1 MNWPQITLIILFA
14 FGLGVTAIRH
24 GEPRNDKYS
33 FWWQLAGN
41 PVIVWLLWCG
51 GFFSQARAAQP
62 PQAALQYRDDVIR
75 NARLEWGLSAPVADF
90 AAQLHQESGWRP
102 DVVSPAGAQGLAQF
116 MPATADWISQLIPML
131 SNREPFNP
139 AWAIRALVSYDRWLW
154 QRVSAANDCERMAMT
169 LSGYNGGLG
178 WVQRDRRLA
187 SQKGLDST
195 RWFGH
200 VATVNAGRNAAS
212 WRENRHYPQRILR
225 ELAPRYL
232 TWEAAVVWHL
242 VKSCRGAAFCWPF
255 LSMPFWSACMPWDTE
270 VVMTLQSVTVIPR
283 SVSCSQHL
291 TRTKRSRQRLRM
303 LRCGPGP
310 DGIRSRWPPGSGLKP
325 VILSRLL
332 NWRAGINNY
341 RGKLTMSHSAGLMK
355 R

>member
-1 MNWPQITLIILFA
+1 MILFA

-41 PVIVWLLWCG
+41 LVIVWLLWCG
-51 GFFSQARAAQP
+51 GFFSQACAAQP

-102 DVVSPAGAQGLAQF
+102 DAVSPAGAQGLAQF
-116 MPATADWISQLIPML
+116 MPATADWISQLMPGL
-131 SNREPFNP
+131 NSREPFNP

-154 QRVSAANDCERMAMT
+154 QRVSAASDCERMAMT

-232 TWEAAVVWHL
+232 TWGGSSCVASGEKAAVA
-242 VKSCRGAAFCWPF
+242 R
-255 LSMPFWSACMPWDTE
+255 
-270 VVMTLQSVTVIPR
+270 
-283 SVSCSQHL
+283 
-291 TRTKRSRQRLRM
+291 
-303 LRCGPGP
+303 
-310 DGIRSRWPPGSGLKP
+310 
-325 VILSRLL
+325 
-332 NWRAGINNY
+332 
-341 RGKLTMSHSAGLMK
+341 HSAGHSYQCLSGRPVCHGIQK
-355 R
+355 WS